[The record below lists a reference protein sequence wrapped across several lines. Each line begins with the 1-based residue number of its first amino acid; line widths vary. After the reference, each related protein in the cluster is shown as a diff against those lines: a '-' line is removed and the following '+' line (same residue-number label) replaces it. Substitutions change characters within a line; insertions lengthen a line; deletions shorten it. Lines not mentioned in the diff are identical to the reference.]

1 MNALKSHFHFHIGM
15 RTLKTAVAVGVSM
28 LIGYLIHS
36 PYPPFMAIGAF
47 GCMES
52 SITASMQGAK
62 NLAIGNLFAALLSMV
77 FGVLFNGHFAFGC
90 FIGVIIMIVLC
101 NLLHMESNTIN
112 LACVVFCCTLVDSS
126 SNGILWYGLLRLR
139 DTLIGCGI
147 ALLVNMLIRPYSG
160 AERTKQGIIRAKKAM
175 IPLMEQRALR
185 DRIPDLREL
194 RRNINAMDK
203 NIDIILDERLNFSL
217 KKSQVAHLRGCQ
229 QLVWK
234 MRDALIGIC
243 CIDSTPSP
251 SADNLARLEALGLS
265 RGERHESILSG
276 ICDEEDSVVFNYYI
290 RMFLDANDYLDQL
303 IDL

>member
-1 MNALKSHFHFHIGM
+1 
-15 RTLKTAVAVGVSM
+15 
-28 LIGYLIHS
+28 
-36 PYPPFMAIGAF
+36 
-47 GCMES
+47 
-52 SITASMQGAK
+52 
-62 NLAIGNLFAALLSMV
+62 
-77 FGVLFNGHFAFGC
+77 
-90 FIGVIIMIVLC
+90 
-101 NLLHMESNTIN
+101 
-112 LACVVFCCTLVDSS
+112 
-126 SNGILWYGLLRLR
+126 
-139 DTLIGCGI
+139 
-147 ALLVNMLIRPYSG
+147 MLIRPYSG

-194 RRNINAMDK
+194 RRNINLMDK
-203 NIDIILDERLNFSL
+203 NIDVILDERLNFSL

-265 RGERHESILSG
+265 RGEQHESILSG